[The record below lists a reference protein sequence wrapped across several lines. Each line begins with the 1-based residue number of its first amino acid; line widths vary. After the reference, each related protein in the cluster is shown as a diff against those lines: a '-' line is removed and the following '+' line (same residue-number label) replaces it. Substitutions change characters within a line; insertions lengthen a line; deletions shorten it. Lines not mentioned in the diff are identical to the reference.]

1 MQDLLP
7 ARPLSDRNR
16 PAWRTCV
23 SPFNARR
30 SFLVRFFIDFF
41 RVNRGIK
48 KKNRRPRAE
57 QPVYGKRGRIDLL
70 GRRVRFASGNVTRTI
85 NAKA

>member
-48 KKNRRPRAE
+48 KKTGGPVRSSRSMENVDELTYSAAE
-57 QPVYGKRGRIDLL
+57 FVLQVEM
-70 GRRVRFASGNVTRTI
+70 
-85 NAKA
+85 